1 MTKAASKTDSDV
13 HPFPVA
19 RTNDEPRTLDAATPD
34 VKAETKPVVKPV
46 SGRRKVIG
54 VVALAALAAAGWF
67 GYKWWTVD
75 RFFVSTDDAYVTAH
89 ITTLSPKVT
98 GYIKS
103 LAVVENSQV
112 RKGDPLFVID
122 DGDYKIALQ
131 MALSQLAIQQKTL
144 LRITA
149 QADAARAS
157 VKEAEAAKT
166 AAVSAVENA
175 RLTMDRA
182 EKLRESSTAPQ
193 ATLDNAS
200 AAYDQA
206 MAALAGADAKVASAN
221 ANIAVYEAQ
230 YAEAESSVKTLELQK
245 EKAERDLSFTVVRAP
260 SDGVVGNLSTEVGNL
275 VSPGQNLGSLVPLG
289 DVYIEANFK
298 ETDLARIGIGSK
310 VNIKID
316 AVGSKEYEGTVA
328 SMAPATGAV
337 FSLLPPEN
345 ATGNFTKVVQRLP
358 VRVAIG
364 EELLKSGKLHAGLSA
379 DVSVDSRTGT
389 TGNQ

>member
-1 MTKAASKTDSDV
+1 MTNAINKTDADV
-13 HPFPVA
+13 RPFPVN
-19 RTNDEPRTLDAATPD
+19 RNGEEPRTSEGAIPE
-34 VKAETKPVVKPV
+34 VKAETESAVK
-46 SGRRKVIG
+46 SGSRRRMVLGI
-54 VVALAALAAAGWF
+54 VALAAFGAVGWY

-75 RFFVSTDDAYVTAH
+75 RFFVSTDDAYVTAN

-103 LAVVENSQV
+103 LAVTENTQV
-112 RKGDPLFVID
+112 KKGDPLFVID
-122 DGDYKIALQ
+122 DGDYKIAVEL
-131 MALSQLAIQQKTL
+131 ARSQLAVQQKTL

-157 VKEAEAAKT
+157 VKEAEASKA
-166 AAVSAVENA
+166 AAVSALENA
-175 RLTMDRA
+175 KLTMDRA

-193 ATLDNAS
+193 ATLDDAS

-206 MAALAGADAKVASAN
+206 VAGLAGADAKIAAAN

-245 EKAERDLSFTVVRAP
+245 EKAERDLSFTVLRAP
-260 SDGVVGNLSTEVGNL
+260 SDGVVGNVSTEVGNL
-275 VSPGQNLGSLVPLG
+275 VSPGQSLGSLVPLA

-298 ETDLARIGIGSK
+298 ETDLSRIGIGSK

-316 AVGSKEYEGTVA
+316 AVGTKEYEGTVT
-328 SMAPATGAV
+328 SLSPATGSV

-364 EELLKSGKLHAGLSA
+364 EELLKTGKLHAGLSA

-389 TGNQ
+389 QNNQ